1 MASILIVEDHHQV
14 AELLVRLLQR
24 RSDHRVIGVAAS
36 AEEALER
43 LDRLSVESAG
53 GQLPD
58 LALIDVSLPEMN
70 GIELLQALQR
80 SYPALPCLML
90 SGHKE
95 GHYVQ
100 RSLAAGARGYV
111 TKENPRIL
119 LEGVRQV
126 LAGQIFVGEDLR

>member
-14 AELLVRLLQR
+14 AELLARLLHR
-24 RSDHRVIGVAAS
+24 RSDHSVIGVAAS

-43 LDRLSVESAG
+43 LDHLSDDRGG

-70 GIELLQALQR
+70 GIELLQALH
-80 SYPALPCLML
+80 SSFPELPCLML

-95 GHYVQ
+95 NHYVQ

-111 TKENPRIL
+111 TKEQPGSL

-126 LAGQIFVGEDLR
+126 LAGQIFVAEELR